1 MKIQD
6 KINQLQNLIEQGFVY
21 IESNNVFRLSRGA
34 DIEIE
39 RFVWVELKKWNEE
52 DEEYEIIETIKCE
65 LLHMDLDDFG
75 QDADV
80 VFFVKPID
88 ELPSDFNFEDYDIES
103 WQKIYYNQIA
113 GFQINNQ

>member
-1 MKIQD
+1 
-6 KINQLQNLIEQGFVY
+6 
-21 IESNNVFRLSRGA
+21 
-34 DIEIE
+34 
-39 RFVWVELKKWNEE
+39 
-52 DEEYEIIETIKCE
+52 
-65 LLHMDLDDFG
+65 MDLDDFG

-103 WQKIYYNQIA
+103 WQRIYYNQIA

>member
-6 KINQLQNLIEQGFVY
+6 RINQLQNLIEQGFVY
-21 IESNNVFRLSRGA
+21 IEANALFRLSKKT
-34 DIEIE
+34 DIQIE
-39 RFVWVELKKWNEE
+39 RLVWVDLKKWNEE
-52 DEEYEIIETIKCE
+52 EEDYEVVETIKCE
-65 LLHMDLDDFG
+65 LLHIDLDDFG

-103 WQKIYYNQIA
+103 WQRIYYNQIA